1 MQEKLENTFSN
12 SFDSDIVDFSTNGP
26 TGQCITLEKE
36 FNYSLQFY
44 FCNHNR
50 DELFSE
56 LEWK

>member
-1 MQEKLENTFSN
+1 MQKKLENTN

-26 TGQCITLEKE
+26 TGQCITLEIEIRKC
-36 FNYSLQFY
+36 SLQLY